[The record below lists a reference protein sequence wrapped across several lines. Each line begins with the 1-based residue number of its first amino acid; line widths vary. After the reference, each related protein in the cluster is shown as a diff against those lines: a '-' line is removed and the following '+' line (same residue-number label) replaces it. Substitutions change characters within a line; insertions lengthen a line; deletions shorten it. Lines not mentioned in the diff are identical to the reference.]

1 MDLTYSPAQDAL
13 RADARDHLG
22 APDAGEVT
30 ALARTAPGYDAV
42 RWRAL
47 LERGWPTLSFAT
59 EHGGAGGSLSDLAVF
74 AEELGRSAMPAPF
87 HNGIV
92 QAGNLLMALGG
103 NAATMHLRALL
114 AATARY
120 ALCLTEPE
128 GSYRLDRI
136 SCTARRDG
144 ERWTITGTKAFVPYL
159 DSADVLLVI
168 ARAEGD
174 EPGALSVFAVD
185 ASAPGVERTTVDT
198 IAGDRQGRLELAT
211 TVGPEALL
219 GDLGA
224 ASPALRLALA
234 RAVIVQ
240 CADSVGAANAALDAA
255 VARVT
260 ERVLFG
266 QPVGSYQAIQHRG
279 ADMLTDLTLSRDAVM
294 DAAAIADRG
303 EDLFY
308 AASVAKAQC
317 AESCRRISAGA
328 LHIFGG
334 EGVFADRPLHLWFR
348 RIKGAE
354 PALGDPRH
362 HREVIADAIFGT
374 AHVAPRRITNI

>member
-1 MDLTYSPAQDAL
+1 MDLRYTPAQDAL
-13 RADARDHLG
+13 RDDARSFFG
-22 APDAGEVT
+22 
-30 ALARTAPGYDAV
+30 ALAADDATQWPSTASGYDAA

-47 LERGWPTLSFAT
+47 LERGWPKLSFAT
-59 EHGGAGGSLSDLAVF
+59 DHGGAGGSLSDLAVF

-92 QAGNLLMALGG
+92 QAGNLLMTLGG
-103 NAATMHLRALL
+103 NAARAHLRTLL
-114 AATARY
+114 GATARY
-120 ALCLTEPE
+120 ALCLTESE
-128 GSYRLDRI
+128 GSYRFDRI

-144 ERWTITGTKAFVPYL
+144 ARWTITGTKAFIPYL
-159 DSADVLLVI
+159 ESADMLLVV
-168 ARAEGD
+168 ARAESD
-174 EPGALSVFAVD
+174 EPGTLSVFAVD
-185 ASAPGVERTTVDT
+185 ARDPGIERTTFDT
-198 IAGDRQGRLELAT
+198 IAGDRQGRLDLAV
-211 TVGPEALL
+211 TVGPDALV

-224 ASPALRLALA
+224 ATAALRLALA
-234 RAVIVQ
+234 RAAVVQ

-266 QPVGSYQAIQHRG
+266 QPVGSYQAIQHRC
-279 ADMLTDLTLSRDAVM
+279 ADMLIDLTLSRDAMM
-294 DAAAIADRG
+294 DAAAIADRS
-303 EDLFY
+303 EDLSH
-308 AASVAKAQC
+308 AASVAKVQC

-362 HREVIADAIFGT
+362 HRELIADAIFGG
-374 AHVAPRRITNI
+374 AHDAPRRIDNV